1 LGDSQGTQGSPR
13 VTIVRQT
20 RGLAS
25 IPKLVIGSNVQAC
38 IVILKKPFV
47 PTRVRIETFQQAGA
61 LESLFNH
68 MGPTAGR
75 FRLGS

>member
-25 IPKLVIGSNVQAC
+25 IPKLVIGSNALAC

-47 PTRVRIETFQQAGA
+47 PTRVRIETFQQAGD
-61 LESLFNH
+61 
-68 MGPTAGR
+68 PR
-75 FRLGS
+75 VPI